1 MTGVA
6 PVASASVRSPG
17 VIGIELRSAAGVA
30 RPVLASFPFL
40 GAMDRAVEGAVRS
53 PAGPLGRFLCLGA
66 MAAAPNA
73 RAGPSF
79 YALPVGR
86 GYVGCPLAPDAGVK
100 SPGGRRSGLP
110 SREPVG

>member
-1 MTGVA
+1 MISGF
-6 PVASASVRSPG
+6 VRVKEFAG
-17 VIGIELRSAAGVA
+17 VIGIGLRSAAGVA
-30 RPVLASFPFL
+30 RPPLASFPFL
-40 GAMDRAVEGAVRS
+40 GAMDRAVEGAVGS